1 MILDHVIGRSRRDRV
16 GSCAQ
21 RMQAQR
27 GVALIIALILVAL
40 AAILATKLTFDGW
53 LERRRTI
60 GIIASEQAFQF
71 GLGAEALAADVIGQ
85 IGQTPTTTQG
95 ANGQPSITQPQAP
108 AAGTPNPATG
118 QSANQVNLAQ
128 PWAQPTQPLPITAP
142 DNPEGEPIGTLQGVI
157 EDMSGRFNLNNL
169 AHVIRQANGQMQQDP
184 FPLAQF
190 QRLLVSV
197 GLEPK
202 WAGIAR
208 DWIDADDQPGQPD
221 GAEDAVYTAQN
232 PPYRTG
238 NWPMMSPSELMNM
251 PGFGADRYRKIAPYV
266 TALPT
271 ATAQINICTASGFVL
286 ESLADNLSGEYSRN
300 PEVLANG
307 RQTGCFPDTTTFGNV
322 LGKLAPTVAGRYAD
336 TSAYFRLTTRV
347 TLGTTEFTLYSLL
360 WRSQAG
366 GKVTP
371 LLRTFGTT

>member
-271 ATAQINICTASGFVL
+271 ATAQINICTASGVVL

-307 RQTGCFPDTTTFGNV
+307 RRVGCFPDTATFANV
-322 LGKLAPTVAGRYAD
+322 LGKAAPQVAGRYSD
-336 TSAYFRLTTRV
+336 TSSYFRLTTRV
-347 TLGTTEFTLYSLL
+347 MLGTTEFTLYSLL
-360 WRSQAG
+360 WRGQAG

-371 LLRTFGTT
+371 LLRTFGTN

>member
-1 MILDHVIGRSRRDRV
+1 MIFDHVIGRARRDRLS
-16 GSCAQ
+16 GCAK
-21 RMQAQR
+21 RMKTTQR

-40 AAILATKLTFDGW
+40 ATILATKLSFDGW
-53 LERRRTI
+53 IERRRTI

-85 IGQTPTTTQG
+85 IGQTSTTAT
-95 ANGQPSITQPQAP
+95 NGQPSIGQPQPTTTGTP
-108 AAGTPNPATG
+108 AAG
-118 QSANQVNLAQ
+118 QSSSQVTLAQ

-142 DNPEGEPIGTLQGVI
+142 DDPEGEPIGTLQGAI

-169 AHVIRQANGQMQQDP
+169 AHVIMQPNGQAQQDP

-238 NWPMMSPSELMNM
+238 NWPMLSASELMNM

-271 ATAQINICTASGFVL
+271 ATAQINICTASGPVL
-286 ESLADNLSGEYSRN
+286 ESLAENLSGEYSRN

-307 RQTGCFPDTTTFGNV
+307 RQVGCFPDTATFTNV
-322 LGKLAPTVAGRYAD
+322 LGKQASTVAGRYTD
-336 TSAYFRLTTRV
+336 TSTYFRLTTRI

-360 WRSQAG
+360 WRSQG

>member
-1 MILDHVIGRSRRDRV
+1 MILDHVMGRGRRDRV
-16 GSCAQ
+16 SSCAK
-21 RMQAQR
+21 RMKNTQR

-40 AAILATKLTFDGW
+40 ATILATKLTFDGW

-60 GIIASEQAFQF
+60 GIIASEQAYQF
-71 GLGAEALAADVIGQ
+71 GLGAEALAADALSQ
-85 IGQTPTTTQG
+85 IGQTGATPTTGQP
-95 ANGQPSITQPQAP
+95 ANGQSPPIV
-108 AAGTPNPATG
+108 GNTPTAVTG
-118 QSANQVNLAQ
+118 QSSSQVTLAQ

-142 DNPEGEPIGTLQGVI
+142 DNPEGEPIGVLQGAI

-169 AHVIRQANGQMQQDP
+169 AHLIMGPNNQPQEDP
-184 FPLAQF
+184 FPLQQF

-197 GLEPK
+197 GLEEK

-208 DWIDADDQPGQPD
+208 DWIDADDQPGNPD
-221 GAEDAVYTAQN
+221 GAEDAVYTSQN

-271 ATAQINICTASGFVL
+271 ATAQINICTASGYVL
-286 ESLADNLSGEYSRN
+286 ESLADNLNGEYSRN

-307 RQTGCFPDTTTFGNV
+307 RQTGCFPDKATFANV
-322 LGKLAPTVAGRYAD
+322 LGPKLAPTLAGRYSD
-336 TSAYFRLTTRV
+336 TSTYFRLTTRV

-360 WRSQAG
+360 WRSPA

>member
-1 MILDHVIGRSRRDRV
+1 MIFDHVIGRARRDRLS
-16 GSCAQ
+16 GCAK
-21 RMQAQR
+21 RMKTTQR

-40 AAILATKLTFDGW
+40 ATILATKLSFDGW
-53 LERRRTI
+53 IERRRTI

-85 IGQTPTTTQG
+85 IGQTSTTAT
-95 ANGQPSITQPQAP
+95 NGQPSIGQPQPTTTGTP
-108 AAGTPNPATG
+108 AAG
-118 QSANQVNLAQ
+118 QSSSQVTLAQ

-142 DNPEGEPIGTLQGVI
+142 DDPEGEPIGTLQGAI

-169 AHVIRQANGQMQQDP
+169 AHVIMQPNGQAQQDP

-197 GLEPK
+197 GLEAK

-208 DWIDADDQPGQPD
+208 DWIDPDDQPGNPD
-221 GAEDAVYTAQN
+221 GAEDAVYTSQN

-271 ATAQINICTASGFVL
+271 ATAQINLCTASGYVI
-286 ESLADNLSGEYSRN
+286 ESLADSLSGEYSRN

-307 RQTGCFPDTTTFGNV
+307 RQIGCFPDTATFANV
-322 LGKLAPTVAGRYAD
+322 LGAKSAQTVAGRYTD
-336 TSAYFRLTTRV
+336 TSSYFRLTTRV

-360 WRSQAG
+360 WRNQSG

>member
-1 MILDHVIGRSRRDRV
+1 MILEHVRGRGRRDRL
-16 GSCAQ
+16 SRCAK
-21 RMQAQR
+21 RMKRAQR

-71 GLGAEALAADVIGQ
+71 GLGAEALAADAIGQ
-85 IGQTPTTTQG
+85 IGQTPATTA
-95 ANGQPSITQPQAP
+95 ANGQPSVAQPPATGAPNP
-108 AAGTPNPATG
+108 AAG
-118 QSANQVNLAQ
+118 QSAGQVNLAQ
-128 PWAQPTQPLPITAP
+128 PWAQPTQPMPITAP
-142 DNPEGEPIGTLQGVI
+142 EDPEGEPIGTLQGAI

-169 AHVIRQANGQMQQDP
+169 AHVLRQANGQLQQDP

-197 GLEPK
+197 GLEAK

-221 GAEDAVYTAQN
+221 GAEDAVYTSQN

-271 ATAQINICTASGFVL
+271 ATAQINLCTASGFVI

-307 RQTGCFPDTTTFGNV
+307 RRTGCFPDTTTFANV
-322 LGKLAPTVAGRYAD
+322 LGKAAAQVAGRYSD

-360 WRSQAG
+360 WRGQAG